1 MKQWFK
7 KHFARKS
14 EVVAEVRPE
23 PTLQPVKKHWWGKLA
38 GAFDEA
44 KTVPY
49 TLPRLPL
56 GVSPAQDG
64 RGVAMDSA
72 GNYMAQYAESMSATS
87 GFIGYPLLAELAQL
101 SEYRSVAETTANE
114 MIREWID
121 VKSVGDDDNSDRIKV
136 INYELDRHKV
146 RDVLRHAIELDHQ
159 FGRGQVYIE
168 IKGAEGRRKN
178 PLILDSA
185 TVAKDSLLGFK
196 TVEPMWTSPAA
207 YNSVDPMAKD
217 FFKPR
222 SWYVMG
228 DEVHSSRLITIVMR
242 PVPDMLKPMYNF
254 GGVSMSQLM
263 RPYVERWLRTTES
276 ISSLVHSFSTSGIK
290 TDMSAMLNESS
301 ADGLIKR
308 ADIYNK
314 FRDNRGLM
322 LMDKDTEEFFQ
333 FNAPLTGLDALQ
345 AQAQEQMAAPSHTPM
360 VKLLGITPSGLN
372 ASSEGEIAVYY
383 DHIKSLQERDLRDPI
398 DKIITLIQLDKFG
411 DVDKSITFDFVPLK
425 QITGSELANIR
436 KTDSDRDVSY
446 ITAGVVDA
454 TEVRQKL
461 ADDPDS
467 GYTGIDVSKTPEMPD
482 GENSEGLDDEEANV
496 PNGESDRAATD

>member
-1 MKQWFK
+1 
-7 KHFARKS
+7 
-14 EVVAEVRPE
+14 
-23 PTLQPVKKHWWGKLA
+23 
-38 GAFDEA
+38 
-44 KTVPY
+44 
-49 TLPRLPL
+49 
-56 GVSPAQDG
+56 
-64 RGVAMDSA
+64 
-72 GNYMAQYAESMSATS
+72 
-87 GFIGYPLLAELAQL
+87 
-101 SEYRSVAETTANE
+101 
-114 MIREWID
+114 
-121 VKSVGDDDNSDRIKV
+121 
-136 INYELDRHKV
+136 
-146 RDVLRHAIELDHQ
+146 
-159 FGRGQVYIE
+159 
-168 IKGAEGRRKN
+168 
-178 PLILDSA
+178 
-185 TVAKDSLLGFK
+185 
-196 TVEPMWTSPAA
+196 
-207 YNSVDPMAKD
+207 
-217 FFKPR
+217 
-222 SWYVMG
+222 
-228 DEVHSSRLITIVMR
+228 
-242 PVPDMLKPMYNF
+242 
-254 GGVSMSQLM
+254 
-263 RPYVERWLRTTES
+263 
-276 ISSLVHSFSTSGIK
+276 
-290 TDMSAMLNESS
+290 
-301 ADGLIKR
+301 
-308 ADIYNK
+308 
-314 FRDNRGLM
+314 
-322 LMDKDTEEFFQ
+322 MDKDTEEFFQ